1 MDAAVQR
8 GKAWRSSVSQN
19 RGLPHRLA
27 GPWTL
32 MHTAKGTNQHCFINN
47 HNIKSGGDYVSF
59 GCCTWDPHS
68 PLIMNP
74 RFVAVSIRSRSV
86 SGASTGLSSSPLSS
100 PRVRTSIFL
109 PLVYAFQLR
118 NWTFSF
124 SFFCLRSL
132 FCVCDWADSFI
143 PNQRDNIIN
152 HDNEPWL
159 LISHVP
165 KNYWDFKVTLLRG
178 HHVLDSFHSCYLQ
191 LTAKGVH
198 TSLSKL
204 LNTRKRNQ

>member
-1 MDAAVQR
+1 MVE
-8 GKAWRSSVSQN
+8 
-19 RGLPHRLA
+19 
-27 GPWTL
+27 
-32 MHTAKGTNQHCFINN
+32 
-47 HNIKSGGDYVSF
+47 IKSTLEQTNYRISF

-68 PLIMNP
+68 PLITNLW
-74 RFVAVSIRSRSV
+74 FVAVFIRSRSV
-86 SGASTGLSSSPLSS
+86 SGASTGLSCSPLSS

-124 SFFCLRSL
+124 FLFFLHSL

-159 LISHVP
+159 LISHVR
-165 KNYWDFKVTLLRG
+165 KDYRDFKVTQLRG
-178 HHVLDSFHSCYLQ
+178 HHVQDSFHSRYLQ
-191 LTAKGVH
+191 LTAKGGH

-204 LNTRKRNQ
+204 VNTRKINRCCKQLTER